1 MESHTVLRALRV
13 SHENSNSLAIRGRAR
28 SSGGATQ
35 GRLYNWAGTPC
46 GHFHSPVASRRIV
59 ETFHGNFV
67 VSTPFG

>member
-28 SSGGATQ
+28 AATQ
-35 GRLYNWAGTPC
+35 GRPYNWAGTSC